1 MIRPAR
7 PDDLGPMNAMILRAK
22 AHWGYDA
29 AFMAAVAD
37 ELTITADALGPD
49 LVVWHDHA
57 PLGMARVVVPGRT
70 ARLEELFVDP
80 AAMGQGIGAKL
91 FGWAADRAR
100 QQGARVMRIDSDPFA
115 LPFYLRMGAVQV
127 GEAPS
132 GSIPGRMLPRLD
144 YDLDGH
150 GPAPQS

>member
-1 MIRPAR
+1 
-7 PDDLGPMNAMILRAK
+7 MNAMILRAK

-49 LVVWHDHA
+49 LVVWHDQS
-57 PLGMARVVVPGRT
+57 PVGMARVVVQGRT
-70 ARLEELFVDP
+70 AWLEELFVDP

-91 FGWAADRAR
+91 FAWAADRAR
-100 QQGARVMRIDSDPFA
+100 QQGAQVLQVDSDPFA

-127 GEAPS
+127 GQAPS

-150 GPAPQS
+150 GPGPQS